1 MSTHNPLLP
10 VDPQDLA
17 TLSAQEISARLKRY
31 SELYEKAMRPA
42 TVRAVKGDWKMYAT
56 WCATQQVAP
65 LAIHVDAL
73 AAFLNNAVDRGLRRA
88 TLDRYL
94 FTIRLAHRAADLAD
108 PTLHREW
115 KLLWRGVTNRLAQ
128 DGRNR
133 RRPARPLSQA
143 DVVTTL
149 GSMTA
154 ELRDLRD
161 AALLC
166 LASDSMARR
175 EELARV
181 RVNLL
186 TQAGEGGRLEIPWS
200 KTDKSGEGRYRHI
213 SPATWQHLRRWLT
226 AAGITR
232 GPVFR
237 AVHLIKGSDPKEY
250 KVGDRAIAPQ
260 EIARIFK
267 RRLKRAA
274 LDGTRISGHS
284 TRVGSTHD
292 LLDRGYSAAA
302 IALAGGWEK
311 QDMVIYYARE
321 KAAET
326 SAMADARRREPLP
339 SPSDVMPD
347 DEGGATLP
355 STHASPDVS

>member
-1 MSTHNPLLP
+1 MATPSRSLLP
-10 VDPQDLA
+10 VTAQDLA
-17 TLSAQEISARLKRY
+17 ALSAQEISARLERY
-31 SELYEKAMRPA
+31 SSLYEKAMRPA

-56 WCATQQVAP
+56 WCANKAVSP
-65 LAIHVDAL
+65 LGISADDLI
-73 AAFLNNAVDRGLRRA
+73 AFLNNAVDRGLRRA

-115 KLLWRGVTNRLAQ
+115 KLLWRGVTNRLVE

-133 RRPARPLSQA
+133 RRPARPLPQA
-143 DVVTTL
+143 SIATTL
-149 GSMTA
+149 DSLKG

-186 TQAGEGGRLEIPWS
+186 TAVGEGGRLEIPWS
-200 KTDKSGEGRYRHI
+200 KKDPHGEGRYRHI
-213 SPATWQHLRRWLT
+213 SPSTWRHLQRWLT

-237 AVHLIKGSDPKEY
+237 AVRVIKGSDPKQY
-250 KVGDRAIAPQ
+250 VVGDRAIAPQ

-267 RRLKRAA
+267 RRLARAS
-274 LDGTRISGHS
+274 LDATRISAHS
-284 TRVGSTHD
+284 TRIGSTHD
-292 LLDRGYSAAA
+292 LLDGGYSAAQ
-302 IALAGGWEK
+302 IALAAGWTK

-321 KAAET
+321 KEAES
-326 SAMADARRREPLP
+326 SAMAAARRKSPLP
-339 SPSDVMPD
+339 APD
-347 DEGGATLP
+347 EPADSSKEFTEGLEE
-355 STHASPDVS
+355 